1 MIQIDMEMP
10 KVCADCRFVDIGENE
25 YPFCLVLRQHRG
37 YVFDTSKKRFPNCPL
52 MPVEEQ
58 KEDNETEKLK
68 NMCRVL
74 FNRCR
79 AVGSGDGTMCIFC
92 GMKKE
97 CEEMHSIRKAMK
109 LDD

>member
-10 KVCADCRFVDIGENE
+10 EVCADCKFADIGENE

-52 MPVEEQ
+52 KSVAEK
-58 KEDNETEKLK
+58 KEDKTETEKLK
-68 NMCRVL
+68 DMCRVL

-79 AVGSGDGTMCIFC
+79 AVGSADGAMCFFC
-92 GMKKE
+92 GIRKE
-97 CEEMHSIRKAMK
+97 CDSFHSGA
-109 LDD
+109 

>member
-1 MIQIDMEMP
+1 
-10 KVCADCRFVDIGENE
+10 
-25 YPFCLVLRQHRG
+25 
-37 YVFDTSKKRFPNCPL
+37 

-58 KEDNETEKLK
+58 KEDDETEKLK

-79 AVGSGDGTMCIFC
+79 AVGSGNGAMCIFC

-97 CEEMHSIRKAMK
+97 CEEMHSI
-109 LDD
+109 